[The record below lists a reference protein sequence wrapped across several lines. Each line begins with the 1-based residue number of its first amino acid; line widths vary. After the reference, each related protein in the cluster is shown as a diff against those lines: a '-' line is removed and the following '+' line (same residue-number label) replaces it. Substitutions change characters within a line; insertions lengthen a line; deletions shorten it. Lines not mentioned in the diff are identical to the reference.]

1 MVEDAEREE
10 AVTDPM
16 PDAPRTVTLPLVDRL
31 ETHAAMHARM
41 IGGSDRTSGLCR
53 EAAAEIERLR
63 AALETIEAAHVP
75 DQPMTSPVDEVAWVQ
90 RHVGTLRRIA
100 REALRP

>member
-1 MVEDAEREE
+1 MTDIVERLKAFAEMPLEGGS
-10 AVTDPM
+10 TDPLIDVM
-16 PDAPRTVTLPLVDRL
+16 NSL
-31 ETHAAMHARM
+31 AA
-41 IGGSDRTSGLCR
+41 

-63 AALETIEAAHVP
+63 GALETIEAAHVP

-100 REALRP
+100 REALKP